1 MRCTCTPL
9 YNASS
14 YNSVLDNM
22 ADTQSEVQSR
32 FGVVGASAVDT
43 REQTSA
49 WAHWPQAISLASCE
63 LTHFDF
69 LSQAHEA
76 QKSREKHV
84 HNTRPPV

>member
-1 MRCTCTPL
+1 M
-9 YNASS
+9 YNAS

-32 FGVVGASAVDT
+32 FGVVGASADDT

-63 LTHFDF
+63 LTFRF
-69 LSQAHEA
+69 TG
-76 QKSREKHV
+76 
-84 HNTRPPV
+84 TRSAEE